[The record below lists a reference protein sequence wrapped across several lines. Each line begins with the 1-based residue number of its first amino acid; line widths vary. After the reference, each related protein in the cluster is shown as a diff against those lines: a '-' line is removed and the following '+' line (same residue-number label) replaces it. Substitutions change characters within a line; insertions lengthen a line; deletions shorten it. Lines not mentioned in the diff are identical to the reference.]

1 MAVSKTRTP
10 IREQEPKIRA
20 KNFDEVCLGYSLEEG
35 KIEANRCLNCKTKPC
50 VQGCPVGIDIPAF
63 IAEIKNGNM
72 DEASNILSRY
82 TSLPAVCGRVCPQ
95 ENQCEGLCTV
105 GRIKDSQPVAIG
117 KLERLVADWKLANK
131 KTNVT
136 FDKALKNYKGR
147 VAVVGSG
154 PSALTVA
161 GDLVKLGYYVKI
173 FEALHTAGGVLI
185 YGIPEFRLPKEIVKK
200 EIENL
205 LSLGV
210 EIECNAVVGQTVTPE
225 ELKENFDACYIAVGA
240 GAPKF
245 QGVPGTSLPGVYS
258 ASEFLTRINLMKG
271 YLFPE
276 YDTPIKRA
284 KNVVVVG
291 GGNVAMDAA
300 RSALRLGAEHVTVVY
315 RRSAAELPARVEEYH
330 HAVEEGINFAWLT
343 NPVEYIA
350 NDEGVLGAV
359 RCIKMEL
366 GEPDESGRRRP
377 APVKGSEFTIDADC
391 VIEAIGQGA
400 NKVLLSNFP
409 DLELT
414 KYGYIKT
421 QENSCKTNL
430 PWVFAGGDIVTGA
443 ATVILAMGAGKLA
456 AKEIDEFLNNK
467 NKK

>member
-10 IREQEPKIRA
+10 IKEQEPLVRA
-20 KNFDEVCLGYSLEEG
+20 KNFDEVCLGYSPEEG
-35 KIEANRCLNCKTKPC
+35 VIEASRCLNCKTKPC
-50 VQGCPVGIDIPAF
+50 VEGCPVGIDIPAF
-63 IAEIKNGNM
+63 IAEVKSGNL
-72 DEASNILSRY
+72 EGAGEILSRY

-105 GRIKDSQPVAIG
+105 GRIKDSMPVAIG
-117 KLERLVADWKLANK
+117 KLERLVADWKLQNK
-131 KTNVT
+131 KPSASKKKSD
-136 FDKALKNYKGR
+136 FKGR

-161 GDLVKLGYYVKI
+161 GDLAKLGYYVKI

-185 YGIPEFRLPKEIVKK
+185 YGIPEFRLPKAIVKA

-210 EIECNAVVGQTVTPE
+210 EIECNAVVGQTITKE
-225 ELKENFDACYIAVGA
+225 ELEKDFDACYIAVGA

-245 QGVPGTSLPGVYS
+245 QGVPGTALPGVYS

-276 YDTPIKRA
+276 YDTPIKHS

-300 RSALRLGAEHVTVVY
+300 RSALRLGAENVTIVY
-315 RRSAAELPARVEEYH
+315 RRSAAELPARAEEYH

-343 NPVEYIA
+343 KPTEYLA
-350 NDEGVLGAV
+350 DDLGKLRAV
-359 RCIKMEL
+359 KCIKMEL
-366 GEPDESGRRRP
+366 GEPDDSGRRRP
-377 APVKGSEFTIDADC
+377 VPIKGSEFVIDADC

-400 NKVLLSNFP
+400 NKVLLSNFAG
-409 DLELT
+409 LELT

-421 QENSCKTNL
+421 RENSCQTSL

-443 ATVILAMGAGKLA
+443 ATVILAMGAGKQA
-456 AKEIDEFLNNK
+456 AVEIDEYLS
-467 NKK
+467 KK